1 MDLRIYYNNCSET
14 ASDIFSGSLD
24 INYEGELMKKGE
36 LLLAWNIKARELL
49 LGKRI
54 VKVEYMGGQEAED
67 SGWHARSVRIILD
80 DGTNV
85 LPMMDDEGNN
95 GGALWLGNEDLDTV
109 LPVLSL
115 ED

>member
-1 MDLRIYYNNCSET
+1 
-14 ASDIFSGSLD
+14 
-24 INYEGELMKKGE
+24 MKKGE
-36 LLLAWNIKARELL
+36 LVLAWNIKARELL

-54 VKVEYMGGQEAED
+54 VKVEYMGGQEAEN
-67 SGWHARSVRIILD
+67 SGWHARSVRIVLD

-85 LPMMDDEGNN
+85 LPMRDDEGND
-95 GGALWLGNEDLDTV
+95 GGALCYLNSDVDDV